1 MLLLLEVKEVEEE
14 EEVEVEEEKEE
25 EEEEG
30 EDVKKDRVDIA
41 SEYCFNLICDDDIFI
56 NKFVS
61 CIEFT
66 SCLVV
71 VVVIGIV
78 DIVVLLLL

>member
-1 MLLLLEVKEVEEE
+1 MEEE
-14 EEVEVEEEKEE
+14 EGVEEKEEEEKEE

-66 SCLVV
+66 SCLA

-78 DIVVLLLL
+78 GFVVLLLL